1 MVMLELQLECHPFD
15 NGGMDM
21 IASQWQPLCTISS
34 AHVALG
40 ASHHLVPMRA
50 PPPVTGASIGNSH
63 LQSLGPAGIATFK
76 SHVLAGDLNHEIL
89 VA

>member
-1 MVMLELQLECHPFD
+1 MLELQLECHPFD

-34 AHVALG
+34 AQR
-40 ASHHLVPMRA
+40 LVPAIGADVA

-63 LQSLGPAGIATFK
+63 LQSPRSKATFWPETWTTK
-76 SHVLAGDLNHEIL
+76 YWLLKVRDLKNFM
-89 VA
+89 V